1 MILHL
6 IVRKFQ
12 TRLRGADMVYFYL
25 ALAVISET
33 IATSALKA
41 TEEFTRFWPSMVVLV
56 GYSIAFYMM
65 TIVMRTLPVGITYAI
80 WSGVGIVLVSLIGF
94 VWYKQTLDLPGVIG
108 IVLIIAGVAVIH
120 LFSKSAA

>member
-1 MILHL
+1 
-6 IVRKFQ
+6 
-12 TRLRGADMVYFYL
+12 MVYFYL